1 MRHTPL
7 IAALVAGL
15 LVSAAGCDRSPPDA
29 AAPAVPA
36 STQPSALP
44 EPVLDDQ
51 PVVLEDTVE
60 GTSDYL
66 VGISY
71 QGDASTYPGLARQ
84 LKAYADSAREEM
96 IQAAQ
101 SRPRGE
107 DADSNVPYD
116 LSLSFVEV
124 LRTPQLVSWAADGS
138 SYTGGAHGMPLLA
151 RFNWLPAQ
159 KKMLTAEELV
169 TDASGWKAISDFARE
184 QLHTRLSQRLEAE
197 RVDPTERTRMMR
209 SAGRM
214 IDDGTVPEAAQ
225 FAQFEP
231 LPGTAG
237 KLRGL
242 RFVFSPYQVGP
253 YSDGVQTVDVPAS
266 VLMPHLAAQYRELF
280 DGGSQR

>member
-7 IAALVAGL
+7 IAALMVGL
-15 LVSAAGCDRSPPDA
+15 LVAAVGCDRAPPDA
-29 AAPAVPA
+29 AGPAGTA
-36 STQPSALP
+36 STEPSGLP
-44 EPVLDDQ
+44 DPVVDDQ
-51 PVVLEDTVE
+51 PVMLEDVVE
-60 GTSDYL
+60 GTGDYL
-66 VGISY
+66 IGISY

-84 LKAYADSAREEM
+84 LKAYADSAREDL

-107 DADSNVPYD
+107 DTPSRLPYD

-151 RFNWLPAQ
+151 RFNWLPGE
-159 KKMLTAEELV
+159 KKLLTAEELV
-169 TDASGWKAISDFARE
+169 ADSAGWKAISGYARE
-184 QLHTRLSQRLEAE
+184 QLLTRLSQRIDADDPEPEE
-197 RVDPTERTRMMR
+197 RARMMR

-214 IDDGTVPEAAQ
+214 IDDGTAPEAGQ

-242 RFVFSPYQVGP
+242 RFVFPPYQVGP

-266 VLMPHLAAQYRELF
+266 VLMPHLAPEYRDLF
-280 DGGSQR
+280 DGGS